1 MEVSYFRY
9 VVVPPMNNDKLKL
22 EKQLIDTQIENIKLK
37 KEIEKLQKIIKRL
50 REKYEK

>member
-1 MEVSYFRY
+1 MTQ
-9 VVVPPMNNDKLKL
+9 DKLKL

-37 KEIEKLQKIIKRL
+37 KEIEKLKNIIKRL

>member
-1 MEVSYFRY
+1 MVVNYFKY
-9 VVVPPMNNDKLKL
+9 VAVNHMKNDKLKL

-37 KEIEKLQKIIKRL
+37 KEIEKLRKIIERL